1 MQKQEANTTQRGK
14 KSKETHTGAY
24 YGQTFQ
30 SQWQKILKIQKKSDV
45 SYMWGPL

>member
-1 MQKQEANTTQRGK
+1 MQMQEANTMQEGK
-14 KSKETHTGAY
+14 KIQTHIGAY

-45 SYMWGPL
+45 SYMLGDL